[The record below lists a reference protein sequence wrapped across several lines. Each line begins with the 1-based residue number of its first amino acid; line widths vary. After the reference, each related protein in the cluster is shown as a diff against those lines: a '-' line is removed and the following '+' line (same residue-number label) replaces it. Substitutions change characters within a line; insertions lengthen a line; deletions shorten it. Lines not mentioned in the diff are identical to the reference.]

1 MHFQFVLT
9 LAQDVSGSA
18 REVKIKI
25 VNEKYEVSR
34 RLLAL
39 TDIKGCKTSLGKV
52 GQIKDTLNEV
62 FEDDADRDAFARLFL
77 SFSADGEKA
86 ELLTGDFA
94 KVP

>member
-1 MHFQFVLT
+1 M
-9 LAQDVSGSA
+9 SGSA

-62 FEDDADRDAFARLFL
+62 FEDDADRQVTSQRFL
-77 SFSADGEKA
+77 DYVWGSR
-86 ELLTGDFA
+86 
-94 KVP
+94 V